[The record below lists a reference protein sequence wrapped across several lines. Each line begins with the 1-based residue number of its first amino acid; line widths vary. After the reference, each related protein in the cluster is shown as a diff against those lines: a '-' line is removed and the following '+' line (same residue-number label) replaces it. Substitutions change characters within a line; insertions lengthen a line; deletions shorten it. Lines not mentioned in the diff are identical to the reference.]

1 MAAEGGQH
9 DACMLNAIHS
19 GISAADAV
27 TIARGG
33 ERSTDPDH
41 HRAADLLERLSAG
54 SEGART
60 RARQLRMLIEKKNSV
75 EYEGRRASASE
86 ATQAVERAE
95 RIVTWARDVVT
106 EGRV

>member
-1 MAAEGGQH
+1 
-9 DACMLNAIHS
+9 
-19 GISAADAV
+19 
-27 TIARGG
+27 
-33 ERSTDPDH
+33 
-41 HRAADLLERLSAG
+41 
-54 SEGART
+54 
-60 RARQLRMLIEKKNSV
+60 MLIEKKNSV